1 MTKIKKIFIIAF
13 FYSSFLIP
21 DQASPTPFEV
31 SQPNGDTFKI
41 NIRGNFLQ
49 SWYEYDG
56 STILKDQSN
65 WWVYASGSNS
75 SGLIS
80 SQFKVG
86 IDSNPYTSEE
96 IRPPKI
102 EFIDN
107 SPVPELSQ
115 TRSDT
120 FNIPW
125 LLVDFPDANFTYLP
139 EQISLIL
146 NQKGYSHPNFDNT
159 GSFHD
164 FYKEISHGQF
174 LAKSDVSNW
183 ITSQNNHDYYGHNN
197 GYDRVRELIR
207 DAVDQIE
214 ESGFDWSKYDNDGD
228 GYVDALNIIHQGAGA
243 EEGLETN
250 IWSHKWSLGN
260 LSVSYDGVTISSY
273 TINPEIQN
281 GNIVAI
287 GVLAHEFGHALGLP
301 DLYDTDYS
309 STGSGKLA
317 LMASGSWG
325 TVGNTPWYPATM
337 IGWCKAQ
344 LGWVEVDEI
353 EDDYSNISLT
363 QTYSNNRIVRI
374 NHPDV
379 SEEYWLIENRQK
391 IGSDTLMPT
400 AGLAIWHINDEIANG
415 WSPNTDEP
423 FYGIGL
429 EQADGLFALENGGPS
444 NGADLYP
451 GDTDNREFSH
461 SSSPNT
467 TSLYG
472 LPSLVRIDN
481 ISDPQEVMTFDVQ
494 YNEIIL
500 ADAGISDGSG
510 SAYNT
515 GSIRL
520 SLDNDMQLSEFEFEL
535 EFSPSFVE
543 ITGANPIDRVS
554 YDSLIINGNHLQL
567 LNPVIEAGSGEF
579 LELQLFNNVGVG
591 TDISVK
597 YKMALAYTHDDK
609 EVGITFSNEANYI
622 INSVDQYY
630 TIQPNN
636 GAINGGAS
644 YQVTSIN
651 TVPISLSVIKFENTP
666 NIITPS
672 DEPFEDENGNSI
684 YDIGEP
690 FTDWN
695 QNQEWTPMIESSLPD
710 DWAFDV
716 NFNGSVL
723 TVGVSNWN
731 EPTPI
736 GANPLFTVNCFVNEE
751 AQFNDQ
757 VTVATDVILQLDKWG
772 NSGVPFINGSGEIII
787 NEILSNDINSHLSSQ
802 FSLKTIYP
810 NPFNNS
816 TLISFELNEIGKKS
830 LKISIFDL
838 KGRLVKTF
846 NDDNYEVG
854 KNFLTWN
861 AKNISNGIYFLEF
874 KTQND
879 RVIRKLTFLK

>member
-1 MTKIKKIFIIAF
+1 M
-13 FYSSFLIP
+13 
-21 DQASPTPFEV
+21 
-31 SQPNGDTFKI
+31 
-41 NIRGNFLQ
+41 
-49 SWYEYDG
+49 
-56 STILKDQSN
+56 
-65 WWVYASGSNS
+65 
-75 SGLIS
+75 
-80 SQFKVG
+80 
-86 IDSNPYTSEE
+86 SE
-96 IRPPKI
+96 
-102 EFIDN
+102 
-107 SPVPELSQ
+107 
-115 TRSDT
+115 
-120 FNIPW
+120 
-125 LLVDFPDANFTYLP
+125 
-139 EQISLIL
+139 
-146 NQKGYSHPNFDNT
+146 
-159 GSFHD
+159 
-164 FYKEISHGQF
+164 
-174 LAKSDVSNW
+174 
-183 ITSQNNHDYYGHNN
+183 
-197 GYDRVRELIR
+197 DR
-207 DAVDQIE
+207 
-214 ESGFDWSKYDNDGD
+214 
-228 GYVDALNIIHQGAGA
+228 IH
-243 EEGLETN
+243 
-250 IWSHKWSLGN
+250 HLGK
-260 LSVSYDGVTISSY
+260 
-273 TINPEIQN
+273 PH
-281 GNIVAI
+281 
-287 GVLAHEFGHALGLP
+287 VLA
-301 DLYDTDYS
+301 D
-309 STGSGKLA
+309 
-317 LMASGSWG
+317 
-325 TVGNTPWYPATM
+325 
-337 IGWCKAQ
+337 
-344 LGWVEVDEI
+344 DE
-353 EDDYSNISLT
+353 
-363 QTYSNNRIVRI
+363 
-374 NHPDV
+374 
-379 SEEYWLIENRQK
+379 
-391 IGSDTLMPT
+391 
-400 AGLAIWHINDEIANG
+400 
-415 WSPNTDEP
+415 
-423 FYGIGL
+423 
-429 EQADGLFALENGGPS
+429 
-444 NGADLYP
+444 
-451 GDTDNREFSH
+451 
-461 SSSPNT
+461 
-467 TSLYG
+467 
-472 LPSLVRIDN
+472 
-481 ISDPQEVMTFDVQ
+481 EVMTFDVQ

-500 ADAGISDGSG
+500 ANAGISDGSG
-510 SAYNT
+510 SAYNI

-690 FTDWN
+690 YTDWN
-695 QNQEWTPMIESSLPD
+695 QNEEWTPMIESSLPD

-731 EPTPI
+731 EPTLI

-757 VTVATDVILQLDKWG
+757 VTVATDVVLQLDKWG

-838 KGRLVKTF
+838 IL
-846 NDDNYEVG
+846 
-854 KNFLTWN
+854 
-861 AKNISNGIYFLEF
+861 
-874 KTQND
+874 
-879 RVIRKLTFLK
+879 